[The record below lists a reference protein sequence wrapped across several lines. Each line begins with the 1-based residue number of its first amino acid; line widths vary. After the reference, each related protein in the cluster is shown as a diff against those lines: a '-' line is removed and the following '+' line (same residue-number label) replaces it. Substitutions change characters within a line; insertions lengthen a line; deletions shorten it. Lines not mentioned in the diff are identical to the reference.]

1 LQDFFKTFI
10 AQIQD
15 FFGGLT
21 PIKRASL
28 MASIGV
34 GLAAIATILMMS
46 AGSDYAPL
54 LTNVPPEQVSTVLN
68 TLRAKNIPHRIE
80 DNSGTILVPKAYLH
94 STQMTIMAEVGA
106 GRIGQVG
113 LELFD
118 KQDFGTTSYAQKI
131 NFQRALQGELARAI
145 NSMEAVNR
153 SKVIL
158 AIPKKKVFLSEGEKP
173 SASVVVELHRGH
185 KLNEE
190 QVRGIV
196 YLVSNAVEG
205 MEEGGVSVVDSRG
218 KVLSEKYDPSVAGSA
233 QLMDIKKKVDS
244 HLEQKIESILARVVG
259 EGNVIARVNTTLNPQ
274 QVTMVKEEVDPD
286 RTAIRSIQTEE
297 ERSQGNRSNP
307 TGVPGAR
314 ANIPGAEEAG
324 RVNFNQDVNRE
335 LKTTNYAVP
344 KTVKNIVESAGT
356 ISRVSVAVMV
366 DGVYQKVPLAEGEGA
381 DGKQK
386 TQWVPRDEEEL
397 QRFETLVKNVIGFSE
412 TRGDSISM
420 ESFQFKQE
428 DFVEADK
435 LVTTLHREKLLR
447 FLASWALAGFG
458 LILIFFLMVK
468 PFVRWVTDSFH
479 DSIEDMLPK
488 TIEELEELHGVDNAL
503 PGMSS
508 AMPILEEPVDPE
520 KAESEIL
527 RERIMAILDE
537 DTEKASG
544 AFSLWLIRRDF

>member
-1 LQDFFKTFI
+1 MQNFLKIFI

-21 PIKRASL
+21 PVKRMSL
-28 MASIGV
+28 MASLGV
-34 GLAAIATILMMS
+34 GVAAIATILMIS
-46 AGSDYAPL
+46 SGSDYAPL

-68 TLRAKNIPHRIE
+68 TLRAKNIPHRMS
-80 DNSGTILVPKAYLH
+80 DKDGTILVPKTYLH

-118 KQDFGTTSYAQKI
+118 KQDFGTTSYAQRI
-131 NFQRALQGELARAI
+131 NYQRALQGELSRAI
-145 NSMEAVNR
+145 NSLDAVNR
-153 SKVIL
+153 TKVIL
-158 AIPKKKVFLSEGEKP
+158 AIPKKKVFLDDGGKP
-173 SASVVVELHRGH
+173 TASVVVELHQGH
-185 KLNEE
+185 QLSED

-196 YLVSNAVEG
+196 FLVSNAVEN
-205 MEEGGVSVVDSRG
+205 MQEGNVSVVDSRG
-218 KVLSEKYDPSVAGSA
+218 KVLSKRYDSSVAGSA

-244 HLEQKIESILARVVG
+244 HFEERIESILARVVG
-259 EGNVIARVNTTLNPQ
+259 EGKVIARVNTSLNPQ
-274 QVTMVKEEVDPD
+274 KVSMVKEEIDPD
-286 RTAIRSIQTEE
+286 RTAVRSIQTEE
-297 ERSQGNRSNP
+297 ESSNGNRSNP

-314 ANIPGAEEAG
+314 ANLPGADEAG
-324 RVNFNQDVNRE
+324 RVNFNQNVQRE
-335 LKTTNYAVP
+335 VKTTNYAVP

-366 DGVYQKVPLAEGEGA
+366 DGVY
-381 DGKQK
+381 
-386 TQWVPRDEEEL
+386 PRDEEDL
-397 QRFETLVKNVIGFSE
+397 QRFETLIKNVIGFDQ

-420 ESFQFKQE
+420 ESFQFKE
-428 DFVEADK
+428 ENFVEADK
-435 LVTTLHREKLLR
+435 LVKTIHREKLLR

-458 LILIFFLMVK
+458 LILIFFLLVK

-488 TIEELEELHGVDNAL
+488 TIEELEELHGVDSAL
-503 PGMSS
+503 PGMTS

-527 RERIMAILDE
+527 RERIMAIMDE
-537 DTEKASG
+537 DEEKAAG
-544 AFSLWLIRRDF
+544 AFSLWLVRRDF